1 MLTGRVSVDELLNN
15 FDQMEHVQKILV
27 IEKLKQ
33 MSQLERNLLGLYYF
47 EKLDIR
53 TISGL
58 LGFEESFVR
67 TKLHEI
73 QMILLEEVGNKVH
86 E

>member
-1 MLTGRVSVDELLNN
+1 MFTGSVSIETVLEN
-15 FDQMEHVQKILV
+15 FEQMEHVQKILI

-53 TISGL
+53 SISNLMGL
-58 LGFEESFVR
+58 NENFVR
-67 TKLHEI
+67 QKLEEVR
-73 QMILLEEVGNKVH
+73 QILLEDVRNTVA
-86 E
+86 